1 MAAPPFLSAEVLLK
15 ERRVESFRLDFKAGW
30 DDYTKLAIIKTI
42 CAFANDLPN
51 QNGGYVILGVEDAGE
66 GKAVL
71 PPRGLSSEEL
81 EQVSKELVGQ
91 VRHLISPEYVPTPYP
106 EQVDGRDVLVVRCP
120 AGYSRPYSA
129 PERLEK
135 GLRRIPWVRVGA
147 ETRKADSGELAR
159 QLDEVVMR
167 TPFDA
172 QPWAALTVHDLNYDL
187 VESFLRAAGSGLAG
201 DEHSVEEKLRGLDL
215 IQRVNGHEAPL
226 NAALLFFTS
235 EPHRRFRG
243 AQIDVVQL
251 AEDGDLIHEQELR
264 GPLPSLVEKALSL
277 LAAHNPTLV
286 RKHDD
291 RAEADRD
298 AAWPFAAIEEA
309 LINAVHHRGYD
320 PANPD
325 PIEVSI
331 YPDRM
336 VIASYPGPMPGV
348 TLAQLEGGER
358 GSTRPRNRHIGR
370 LLKDLKLAE
379 ARRSGIGK
387 IRRAMERAGNP
398 PARFSFDEV
407 ERTYFEVTLPIHPV
421 HLPKAP
427 PLPLRLGVPAPAS
440 ELVGREVLIEQVNR
454 RLEFR
459 NVCLFAPHGRGV
471 SSVLNGLEVAPTGE
485 RRHRFDLSRLNSK
498 QFEKHVDDL
507 STRREDGER
516 LVLLL
521 DHCPPGWEGIPKVLT
536 YPQVRVVAAPHW
548 LPEEDDWWWTA
559 FDPIVVPPLS
569 SADARSLA
577 TRLLAGLGRSH
588 AEALAL
594 AIEQAS
600 AGIPHLV
607 HLLVSRVHAG
617 HAGLLSEPGGMARL
631 LRDLVAQR
639 GDPTGLRAR
648 GEALGSRNDWGTPS
662 VLALDRVAD
671 APAGL
676 SYDDLR
682 AGLLSEQISSA
693 QADLALRDLLDEGW
707 LVERD
712 SRITFEHPVLR
723 EQWKVS
729 RGGSPEPYSPGDYS
743 APGPDDEDI
752 PF

>member
-1 MAAPPFLSAEVLLK
+1 MPAPPFLSAEVLLK
-15 ERRVESFRLDFKAGW
+15 ERRVESFRLDFKTSW
-30 DDYTKLAIIKTI
+30 DEHTKSAIIKTI
-42 CAFANDLPN
+42 CAFANDLAN

-71 PPRGLSSEEL
+71 PPGGLPAEQL

-91 VRHLISPEYVPTPYP
+91 VRQWISPEYVPTPHP
-106 EQVDGRDVLVVRCP
+106 EQVDGRDVLVIRCP

-135 GLRRIPWVRVGA
+135 GLRAIPWVRVGA
-147 ETRKADSGELAR
+147 ETKKADGELAR

-172 QPWAALTVHDLNYDL
+172 QPCPELTVHDLNFDL

-201 DEHSVEEKLRGLDL
+201 DDHSVEEKLRGLDL

-243 AQIDVVQL
+243 AQIDVVQF

-264 GPLPSLVEKALSL
+264 GPLPSLVEKTLSL

-286 RKHDD
+286 RKYDD

-309 LINAVHHRGYD
+309 IINAVHHRGYD

-331 YPDRM
+331 HPDRM

-348 TLAQLEGGER
+348 TLAQLERGER

-407 ERTYFEVTLPIHPV
+407 DRTYFEVTLPIHPV
-421 HLPKAP
+421 HLPHATA
-427 PLPLRLGVPAPAS
+427 LPLRLRVPAPAG
-440 ELVGREVLIEQVNR
+440 ELVGRGGLIERVNR
-454 RLEFR
+454 RLDLR

-471 SSVLNGLEVAPTGE
+471 SSLLNGLEVVWKGE
-485 RRHRFDLSRLNSK
+485 RRHHLDMSRLNED
-498 QFEKHVDDL
+498 QFEQHVDDVL
-507 STRREDGER
+507 AQRVVGTR
-516 LVLLL
+516 LVFLL
-521 DHCPPGWEGIPKVLT
+521 DHCDPDWAAIRNLLQQVE
-536 YPQVRVVAAPHW
+536 VRVVAAPLW
-548 LPEEDDWWWTA
+548 VPPDEDSDWWDY
-559 FDPIVVPPLS
+559 FDPFVVPPLS
-569 SADARSLA
+569 AEDALKLA
-577 TRLLAGLGRSH
+577 VRLLAGLGRRH
-588 AEALAL
+588 GDALAL

-607 HLLVSRVHAG
+607 HLLVARVHAEPR
-617 HAGLLSEPGGMARL
+617 LSEPERIFRL
-631 LRDLVAQR
+631 LRDLVAER
-639 GDPTGLRAR
+639 GDPTGLQTRRKAVEGIAR
-648 GEALGSRNDWGTPS
+648 HRHQA
-662 VLALDRVAD
+662 LALDRVAD
-671 APAGL
+671 VAAGL

-682 AGLLSEQISSA
+682 AGLLSEQISPV
-693 QADLALRDLLDEGW
+693 QADLALRALLDQGC

-712 SRITFEHPVLR
+712 GRIAFEHPILR
-723 EQWKVS
+723 EHWKALRPAAHDTPS
-729 RGGSPEPYSPGDYS
+729 GD
-743 APGPDDEDI
+743 DI